1 MDPLEPRSI
10 LVVDPDQRT
19 HRAFTDLFER
29 PDLRLRF
36 AETGREAIE
45 EIRRTLPAVLVTELA
60 LVGMDGLSLLR
71 VVRRDYPQIATI
83 ILTGAPCARSAS
95 RALRLGIDDYIIK
108 GADSADHVRSAV
120 FRAMRKRAHDTEV
133 RRLLVELNDLN
144 EAFMTEMNALQRTNL
159 ELENQLRPPD
169 DYRGSFRM
177 LVVDDEAPTVALL
190 ATLLRSQGF
199 SVDGAHSGTEAR
211 ALFAENKYD
220 LVLTDKNLGD
230 ASGVDLISEIH
241 AVHPDTRVLLMT
253 GFATVE
259 SAVDAIHL
267 GAVGYLRKP
276 FNDLSV
282 VIHRV
287 DEALDDLKEER
298 AKDGYTYAMRTQNSD
313 FVDRY
318 RLVKNKLATLQQDDP

>member
-1 MDPLEPRSI
+1 MDPSNPRSI
-10 LVVDPDQRT
+10 LVVDSDQRT
-19 HRAFTDLFER
+19 YRAFTELFER

-45 EIRRTLPAVLVTELA
+45 EIRRTPPCVLVTELA
-60 LVGMDGLSLLR
+60 LEGMDGLSLLR
-71 VVRRDYPQIATI
+71 VVRRDYPEVAAIV
-83 ILTGAPCARSAS
+83 LTNSPSARSAS
-95 RALRLGIDDYIIK
+95 RALRFGVDDYIIK

-120 FRAMRKRAHDTEV
+120 FRAMRKRAHDAEV

-144 EAFMTEMNALQRTNL
+144 EAFMGEMNALARTNL
-159 ELENQLRPPD
+159 ELEERLRPPD

-199 SVDGAHSGTEAR
+199 SVDEAQSGTEAR
-211 ALFAENKYD
+211 ALFADNKYD

-241 AVHPDTRVLLMT
+241 TLHPDTRVLLMT

-287 DEALDDLKEER
+287 DEALDDLKDER
-298 AKDGYTYAMRTQNSD
+298 AKEGYTYAMRAQNSD
-313 FVDRY
+313 FMDRY
-318 RLVKNKLATLQQDDP
+318 RLLKNKLSTLQQDDP